1 VGSTYGDLFA
11 DWEIAIAKRVVSHF
25 QANYPWLKG
34 LDFDD
39 LLQECL
45 IHWYLSRARFQKSRG
60 ASIKTYMAKV
70 LSTQLQLILRQQ
82 LTDKRKTTH
91 FAESLEKPL
100 GEDEATLADLI
111 PADDYMTD
119 MSMHIDIESA
129 LEALTPLQREICNLL
144 REDYPVKRIAEM
156 IGKPRS
162 TIRDEIKRIREVF
175 SQKGL
180 KDY

>member
-1 VGSTYGDLFA
+1 MGSTYGDIFA
-11 DWEIAIAKRVVSHF
+11 DWEIAIAKRVVIQF

-45 IHWYLSRARFQKSRG
+45 IHWYLNRARFQENRG
-60 ASIKTYMAKV
+60 VSIKTYMARV
-70 LSTQLQLILRQQ
+70 LSTQLQLILRRE
-82 LTDKRKTTH
+82 LYDKRKASH
-91 FAESLEKPL
+91 LAESLQKPV
-100 GEDEATLADLI
+100 GEGEATLADII
-111 PADDYMTD
+111 PADEHTTD
-119 MSMHIDIESA
+119 MSLRIDVESA
-129 LEALTPLQREICNLL
+129 LKALTPLQREICNLL
-144 REDYPVKRIAEM
+144 GEDYPVKRIAEM

-162 TIRDEIKRIREVF
+162 TIRDEIKRIRDVF